1 MGSDADPKILRK
13 SDNDFRHNRLAF
25 LDHKRSLRGNGV
37 RRAFRE
43 MKLWIGE
50 NRFKL
55 MKKNDILRVRVD
67 VATLTALQ
75 RACADSGCSLSHI
88 LRESIVHELARRDG
102 RSGGPAPN
110 KYRESIA
117 DAGSDARSACAWLLS
132 SILVGPQPPPRECAE
147 QWQRKQRRVSQ
158 LVEALFR
165 AIGVPP
171 DHALPDHALPD
182 YALPDHG
189 HPTHA
194 HSVILG
200 TDLEATGIVGP
211 AVAYM
216 LGAPDPAAD
225 GGGHAV
231 VLDQICTT

>member
-1 MGSDADPKILRK
+1 
-13 SDNDFRHNRLAF
+13 
-25 LDHKRSLRGNGV
+25 
-37 RRAFRE
+37 
-43 MKLWIGE
+43 
-50 NRFKL
+50 

-67 VATLTALQ
+67 VATLSALQ

-102 RSGGPAPN
+102 RSGGPDLH
-110 KYRESIA
+110 KYGESVA
-117 DAGSDARSACAWLLS
+117 AAGSDARSACAWLLS
-132 SILVGPQPPPRECAE
+132 SILVGQQPRPRESPE
-147 QWQRKQRRVSQ
+147 QWQRKQRRVTQ

-182 YALPDHG
+182 HVLPDHVLPDHALPDYG

-200 TDLEATGIVGP
+200 TELEATGIVGP
-211 AVAYM
+211 AAAYI
-216 LGAPDPAAD
+216 LGAPDPAAAD
-225 GGGHAV
+225 GGCHAV
-231 VLDQICTT
+231 VLDHICAT